1 MKHRSERWGGRHVK
15 DIANEEWLGSREP
28 VCQVR
33 IGEVGSSLG
42 KSPWPEGLGDHSVIT
57 IYMDLP

>member
-1 MKHRSERWGGRHVK
+1 MK